1 MKKKIALLMAVVMMF
16 GMTVAGTLAWL
27 IAEPQT
33 VTNTFTV
40 GEIEIELK
48 ETFNTD
54 KDGDG
59 ENDAWEAQLI
69 PGTVHAKDP
78 SVAVIEPTNVDS
90 WLFVQLD
97 KVNNPD
103 TYLTYTLNLEG
114 WTEVPGETNAWYREV
129 PKAQIGTAWYLLTG
143 NTVTVKDTLTEDGM
157 PNANALPQL
166 VFKACAVQKDNRTVE
181 QAWAIADPLLNPT
194 NP

>member
-1 MKKKIALLMAVVMMF
+1 MKKKIALLMAVVMLF
-16 GMTVAGTLAWL
+16 GATVAGTLAWL

-48 ETFNTD
+48 ET
-54 KDGDG
+54 KDGAIVT
-59 ENDAWEAQLI
+59 ENSYQLI

-78 SVAVIEPTNVDS
+78 YVKVIEPTNVDS

-97 KVNNPD
+97 KVNDPD
-103 TYLTYTLNLEG
+103 KYLTYTLNLEG
-114 WTEVPGETNAWYREV
+114 WTEVPSETNAWYREV

-143 NTVTVKDTLTEDGM
+143 NTVTVKDTLTEDKM
-157 PNANALPQL
+157 PEENALPQL
-166 VFKACAVQKDNRTVE
+166 VFKACAVQKDNRTME